1 MNHGTHF
8 GFRIS
13 FVLHLN
19 LCVSVLGRRVTVT
32 TAINAHFLFYFFI
45 LFIGALVGF
54 QLWSAPTFWGLNT
67 FVFVVFTANAWF
79 PFLYKDEFHCLLR
92 LSPL

>member
-1 MNHGTHF
+1 V
-8 GFRIS
+8 IS
-13 FVLHLN
+13 T
-19 LCVSVLGRRVTVT
+19 VTVT
-32 TAINAHFLFYFFI
+32 IVINALFLFTS
-45 LFIGALVGF
+45 LSSLLVALVGF
-54 QLWSAPTFWGLNT
+54 QLWPAPTFWGQND